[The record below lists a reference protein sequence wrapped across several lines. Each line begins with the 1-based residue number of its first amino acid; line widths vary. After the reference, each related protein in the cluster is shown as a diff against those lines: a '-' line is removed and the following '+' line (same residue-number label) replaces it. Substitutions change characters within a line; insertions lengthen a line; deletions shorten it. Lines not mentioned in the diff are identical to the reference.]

1 MGMPT
6 LIGAGIGAIG
16 AAATGNSP
24 FKGALLG
31 GSLGTGYGGV
41 KSLIDGGSFMSGAF
55 PFMAETV
62 KPVSTSL
69 IAQGGG
75 ATLPSYTAPIGMAN
89 TFDLATNAVTNPLNV
104 AGITSEYAPAILS
117 TAPSMG
123 GLAAASTS
131 VPMLQQLGYT
141 WDEIKSMLPE
151 MSSQNVSN
159 VIGGANVARQYM
171 QPRQTVQAPAGGVSR
186 GNPPPAN
193 AVQELIAQMQAQQP
207 RKRISL
213 LVG

>member
-6 LIGAGIGAIG
+6 LIGAGVGALG
-16 AAATGNSP
+16 SALTGNNP

-31 GSLGTGYGGV
+31 GSLGTGYGGI
-41 KSLIDGGSFMSGAF
+41 KSLIDGGTFMSGAF
-55 PFMAETV
+55 PFMAEAA

-75 ATLPSYTAPIGMAN
+75 ATLPAYTAPIGMAN
-89 TFDLATNAVTNPLNV
+89 TFDLATGAVTNPSNFSGLVSDYVPAMLSV
-104 AGITSEYAPAILS
+104 APEA
-117 TAPSMG
+117 G
-123 GLAAASTS
+123 GLTAAATS
-131 VPMLQQLGYT
+131 VPYLQQLGYT

-151 MSSQNVSN
+151 LSSQNVGN
-159 VIGGANVARQYM
+159 IIGGANVARQFM
-171 QPRQTVQAPAGGVSR
+171 QPLPRPQAPAGGVSR
-186 GNPPPAN
+186 GNPPSGT
-193 AVQELIAQMQAQQP
+193 AVQELIAQMQPQQ

>member
-6 LIGAGIGAIG
+6 LIGAGVGALG
-16 AAATGNSP
+16 SALTGNSP
-24 FKGALLG
+24 FKGALIG
-31 GSLGTGYGGV
+31 GSLGTGYGGI

-55 PFMAETV
+55 PFMAETA

-75 ATLPSYTAPIGMAN
+75 ATLPAYLPE
-89 TFDLATNAVTNPLNV
+89 
-104 AGITSEYAPAILS
+104 AGINMSTGALVNPASMTATASEFAPAMLS
-117 TAPSMG
+117 TAPSIG
-123 GLAAASTS
+123 GLTAASTS

-151 MSSQNVSN
+151 MSSQNVGN
-159 VIGGANVARQYM
+159 VIGGLNVARQYTAR
-171 QPRQTVQAPAGGVSR
+171 PIVQAPAGGVSR
-186 GNPPPAN
+186 GNPPQGTS
-193 AVQELIAQMQAQQP
+193 VQELIAQMRPQE

>member
-6 LIGAGIGAIG
+6 LIGAGVGALG
-16 AAATGNSP
+16 SALTGNSP

-31 GSLGTGYGGV
+31 GSLGTGYGGI
-41 KSLIDGGSFMSGAF
+41 KSLIDGGTFMSGAF
-55 PFMAETV
+55 PFMAEAA

-75 ATLPSYTAPIGMAN
+75 ATLPSFTAPIGMAN
-89 TFDLATNAVTNPLNV
+89 TFDLATNAVTNPSNMAGLVSDYVPAMLSV
-104 AGITSEYAPAILS
+104 APEA
-117 TAPSMG
+117 G
-123 GLAAASTS
+123 GLTAAATS

-141 WDEIKSMLPE
+141 WDEIKQMLPE
-151 MSSQNVSN
+151 MNSQNVGN

-171 QPRQTVQAPAGGVSR
+171 QQPRVTAPAGGINR
-186 GNPPPAN
+186 GNPPPAT
-193 AVQELIAQMQAQQP
+193 AVQELIAQVKPQQ